1 MAIMPTRLF
10 FVISAARRQV
20 GSTTPTM
27 GRSFSA
33 CRVVREVVVTVPQA
47 MRMAFRSK
55 DCKNRTSCRAYFRM
69 VSRDRPP

>member
-10 FVISAARRQV
+10 FVTSTARWQV

-47 MRMAFRSK
+47 IRIAFRSK
-55 DCKNRTSCRAYFRM
+55 DRRKRTS
-69 VSRDRPP
+69 